1 MGVMERF
8 ERRLDRL
15 VNGVFARTFKAEVQP
30 VEVAAALQRECDDRA
45 AIVSRGRTMVPN
57 DFTVELGP
65 HDHERLVAYAE
76 PLGAELA
83 AMVREH
89 ADEQGYAFVGPVA
102 VHLELA
108 DDLDTGLFRVR
119 SEVVAAA
126 TPAGTGVGGPVPA
139 PPAPVP
145 AAVSAAL
152 ESGGHTYALTHRVT
166 VLGRG
171 TDADLRLEDPG
182 VSRRH
187 AEIVLSDPPRVNDL
201 GSTNGTLLD
210 GALVS
215 SAELYDGARIGLG
228 STTLVFRYG
237 G

>member
-1 MGVMERF
+1 MDRF

-15 VNGVFARTFKAEVQP
+15 VSGTFARAFKSEVQP

-45 AIVSRGRTMVPN
+45 AIVTRGRTIVPN
-57 DFTVELGP
+57 EFVVDLGQ
-65 HDHERLVAYAE
+65 HDHERLSMYAE

-89 ADEQGYAFVGPVA
+89 AEEQGYQFVGPVT
-102 VHLELA
+102 VGFHLV
-108 DDLDTGLFRVR
+108 DDLDTGVFRVR
-119 SEVVAAA
+119 SQAVAGGVDAPSAATVAA
-126 TPAGTGVGGPVPA
+126 
-139 PPAPVP
+139 P

-152 ESGGHTYALTHRVT
+152 ETGHSTLALTHRHT

-171 TDADLRLEDPG
+171 ADADLRLDDPG

-187 AEIVLSDPPRVNDL
+187 AEIVLSDPPRLNDL
-201 GSTNGTLLD
+201 GSTNGTFLD
-210 GALVS
+210 GERVQ
-215 SAELYDGARIGLG
+215 SAELYDGARVGLG
-228 STTLVFRYG
+228 SLTLVFRYG

>member
-1 MGVMERF
+1 MGVMDRF
-8 ERRLDRL
+8 ERRLDRI
-15 VNGVFARTFKAEVQP
+15 VSGTFAKAFKSEVQP

-45 AIVSRGRTMVPN
+45 AIVTRGRTIVPN
-57 DFTVELGP
+57 EFMVDLGQ
-65 HDHERLVAYAE
+65 HDYERLSMYAE

-89 ADEQGYAFVGPVA
+89 ADEQGYQFVGA
-102 VHLELA
+102 VTVGFELVE
-108 DDLDTGLFRVR
+108 DLDTGVFRVR
-119 SEVVAAA
+119 SQAVA
-126 TPAGTGVGGPVPA
+126 GGVDSPDSASVSA
-139 PPAPVP
+139 P

-152 ESGGHTYALTHRVT
+152 ETGQSTLALTHRHT

-171 TDADLRLEDPG
+171 ADADLRLDDPS

-201 GSTNGTLLD
+201 GSTNGTFLD
-210 GALVS
+210 GERVQ
-215 SAELYDGARIGLG
+215 SAELYDGARVGIGSL
-228 STTLVFRYG
+228 TMVFRYG